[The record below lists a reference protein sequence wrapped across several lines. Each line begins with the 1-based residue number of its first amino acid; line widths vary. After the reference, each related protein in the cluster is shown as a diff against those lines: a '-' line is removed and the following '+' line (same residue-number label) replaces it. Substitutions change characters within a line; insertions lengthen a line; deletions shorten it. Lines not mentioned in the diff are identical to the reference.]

1 MIVTPFGE
9 FKLGD
14 VASEQ
19 AWLEAHKRRHGT
31 YVQITG
37 LPGGI
42 LDGPVNGDWFYRH
55 WARHVTL
62 ATDPLLLLA
71 SPTQALALPEYWT
84 TQRQCDDWMDMHN
97 RIHLLIDRQ
106 LGL

>member
-1 MIVTPFGE
+1 MVVTPFGE

-14 VASEQ
+14 ERAQ
-19 AWLEAHKRRHGT
+19 ADWLQAHKRRHDSE
-31 YVQITG
+31 VRLTG

-42 LDGPVNGDWFYRH
+42 LDGPIDGDWFYRH

-62 ATDPLLLLA
+62 ATYQHLFLE
-71 SPTQALALPEYWT
+71 SPTQMLALPGYWT
-84 TQRQCDDWMDMHN
+84 SEQQLADWHDLHN
-97 RIHLLIDRQ
+97 RIHLLQDRQ